1 MTAGEPACHSL
12 PARANRLAMEAAVIG
27 AGSWGTALA
36 IQLAR
41 AGHAVTL
48 WGRDDATMRAMAE
61 RRENERYLPGAHLPA
76 PLSPTSDL
84 EQAVRAGGKLLVCA
98 VPSHAVRE
106 TMTLAG
112 AFVRGDTVVVS
123 ATKGLEEGSSK
134 RMSEVLEECTPC
146 RGRVAVI
153 AGPSFAKEVAAEMP
167 TIVTVAATSPEVA
180 DFVQH
185 AFVTPMFRVYALEDV
200 VGVEIG
206 GTVKNVIAIAAGVS
220 DGLGLG
226 HNTRAGIITRGLAEV
241 NRLAMKMGADPLTV
255 TGLAG
260 LGDLVLTCTGDLS
273 RNRSLGVRLGKGE
286 KLADVLGSM
295 KQVAE
300 GVRNTL
306 TVDDLA
312 RTHQVDMPITAQMRC
327 LLFEDKTPRAA
338 MVDLMTRQL
347 KHEFAR

>member
-1 MTAGEPACHSL
+1 
-12 PARANRLAMEAAVIG
+12 MEAAVIG

-48 WGRDDATMRAMAE
+48 WGRDQASAREMAE
-61 RRENERYLPGAHLPA
+61 SRENKRYLPGVHLPA

-84 EQAVRAGGKLLVCA
+84 EQAVRSSRLLVCA

-106 TMTLAG
+106 TMTRAA
-112 AFVRGDTVVVS
+112 AFMRDDSIVVS
-123 ATKGLEEGSSK
+123 ATKGLEEGSAK
-134 RMSEVLEECTPC
+134 RMSEVLEECTPSKE
-146 RGRVAVI
+146 RIAVV

-167 TIVTVAATSPEVA
+167 TIVTVASTSLEVA

-260 LGDLVLTCTGDLS
+260 LGDLVLTCTGELS
-273 RNRSLGVRLGKGE
+273 RNRSLGLRLGRGE
-286 KLADVLGSM
+286 KLAEILGSM

-338 MVDLMTRQL
+338 MVDLMTRQP
-347 KHEFAR
+347 KREFAR

>member
-1 MTAGEPACHSL
+1 
-12 PARANRLAMEAAVIG
+12 MEAAVIG
-27 AGSWGTALA
+27 SGSWGTALA

-48 WGRDDATMRAMAE
+48 WGRDAASAKEMAE
-61 RRENERYLPGAHLPA
+61 TRENKRYLPGVHLPA

-84 EQAVRAGGKLLVCA
+84 EAAVRAGATLLVCA

-106 TMTLAG
+106 TMTLA
-112 AFVRGDTVVVS
+112 APFMRDDTIVVS
-123 ATKGLEEGSSK
+123 ATKGLEEGTAK
-134 RMSEVLEECTPC
+134 RMSEVLEESTPC
-146 RGRVAVI
+146 KGRVAVI

-167 TIVTVAATSPEVA
+167 TIVTVAAASQEVA

-260 LGDLVLTCTGDLS
+260 LGDLVLTCTGELS
-273 RNRSLGVRLGKGE
+273 RNRSVGLRLGRGE
-286 KLADVLGSM
+286 KLSEILGSM

-338 MVDLMTRQL
+338 MVDLMTRQP
-347 KHEFAR
+347 KREFAR

>member
-1 MTAGEPACHSL
+1 
-12 PARANRLAMEAAVIG
+12 MEAAVIG

-48 WGRDDATMRAMAE
+48 WGRDESSAREMAE
-61 RRENERYLPGAHLPA
+61 TRENKRYLPGVHLPVS
-76 PLSPTSDL
+76 LSPTSDL
-84 EQAVRAGGKLLVCA
+84 EQAVRAGSRLLVCA

-106 TMTLAG
+106 TMTLA
-112 AFVRGDTVVVS
+112 APWMREDTTVVS

-134 RMSEVLEECTPC
+134 RMSEVLAECTPC
-146 RGRVAVI
+146 AGRIAVL

-167 TIVTVAATSPEVA
+167 TIVTVAAASREVG

-185 AFVTPMFRVYALEDV
+185 AFVTPMFRVYALDDV
-200 VGVEIG
+200 VGAEVG

-260 LGDLVLTCTGDLS
+260 LGDLVLTCTGELS
-273 RNRSLGVRLGKGE
+273 RNRSLGLRLGRGE
-286 KLADVLGSM
+286 KLSDVLGSM

-327 LLFEDKTPRAA
+327 LLFEDKSPRAA
-338 MVDLMTRQL
+338 MVDLMTRQP
-347 KHEFAR
+347 KREFAR